1 LDVEARERQLQE
13 SLSVKELEL
22 RGLAIR
28 DLKLDTEYLIPC
40 CGEGGHVEVKFDKES
55 GFSGGTSWKSGTLII
70 AEFSIDGTFQDLEK
84 WSSLEGIISAVS
96 SFSIT
101 IRFHRLE
108 SFLLDGFVK
117 NKILAELRI
126 IKRGYRTILGKQLRM
141 LKNMV
146 GQTISVNPN
155 WPPGVIYST
164 LFSNVVLETEPRLQH
179 TPTIY
184 DTRIKQ
190 DPAKVKAILMCSEC
204 PPVCLIHGPPGTG
217 KTTALAAAVLSAV
230 ANGEKVLV
238 AAPSHAACDAFT
250 LALAEQWP
258 KASQQSFVRLGTS
271 LRFTS
276 SAVKSYS
283 VHHLSDPAFVHAIE
297 EDLAFTRRQLI
308 SDVKGKEDIMRAEV
322 HLKRKHLK
330 LSRTNEKELIERS
343 SVVITTIMN
352 ATSLEKQIKEKVFD
366 LVVIDEAGFTPA
378 NNVLP
383 LMCMS
388 PRLVLAGDHHQL
400 PPVVQTQEAKNLG
413 LDKSIFEL
421 LAGRMKNNVVLLETQ
436 YRSNSLI
443 SGWSNQHFY
452 ESKLNSFKKNSDI
465 LVNDLL
471 SHNNN
476 RKLKN
481 NILTTSPLLYVDT
494 SDMDWEEDIEDE
506 DSISN
511 CAEAVFVSELVDKFI
526 ALGVDQSSV
535 GVIAPYWS
543 QIALIRSLV
552 WEEAGLREIE
562 IRTVDG
568 FQGREK
574 EVIILSLVRS
584 NDTSDI
590 GFLAETRRINVSVTR
605 AKRACVIVG
614 DSGTLNTDPGLTS
627 LHEYCRKIDALYTV
641 HQIYDLTHDIL

>member
-1 LDVEARERQLQE
+1 MCY
-13 SLSVKELEL
+13 
-22 RGLAIR
+22 II
-28 DLKLDTEYLIPC
+28 YL
-40 CGEGGHVEVKFDKES
+40 
-55 GFSGGTSWKSGTLII
+55 
-70 AEFSIDGTFQDLEK
+70 
-84 WSSLEGIISAVS
+84 
-96 SFSIT
+96 
-101 IRFHRLE
+101 
-108 SFLLDGFVK
+108 
-117 NKILAELRI
+117 
-126 IKRGYRTILGKQLRM
+126 
-141 LKNMV
+141 
-146 GQTISVNPN
+146 
-155 WPPGVIYST
+155 
-164 LFSNVVLETEPRLQH
+164 
-179 TPTIY
+179 
-184 DTRIKQ
+184 
-190 DPAKVKAILMCSEC
+190 
-204 PPVCLIHGPPGTG
+204 
-217 KTTALAAAVLSAV
+217 
-230 ANGEKVLV
+230 
-238 AAPSHAACDAFT
+238 
-250 LALAEQWP
+250 
-258 KASQQSFVRLGTS
+258 
-271 LRFTS
+271 
-276 SAVKSYS
+276 
-283 VHHLSDPAFVHAIE
+283 
-297 EDLAFTRRQLI
+297 
-308 SDVKGKEDIMRAEV
+308 
-322 HLKRKHLK
+322 
-330 LSRTNEKELIERS
+330 
-343 SVVITTIMN
+343 
-352 ATSLEKQIKEKVFD
+352 
-366 LVVIDEAGFTPA
+366 A

-471 SHNNN
+471 PHNNN